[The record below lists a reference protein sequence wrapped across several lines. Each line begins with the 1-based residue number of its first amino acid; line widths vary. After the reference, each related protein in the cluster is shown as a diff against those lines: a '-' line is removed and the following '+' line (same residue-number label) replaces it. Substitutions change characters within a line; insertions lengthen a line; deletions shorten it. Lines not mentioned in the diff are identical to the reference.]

1 MRNVQIT
8 DETLIRSAMQCGTP
22 CLCYEKQEIDY
33 WRTFLSNSLPE
44 RAKLIY
50 SVKASH
56 SSILLREYIKN
67 GLYFETASDGELSLL
82 LSMEADPSRIWVSGQ
97 GKTPGYIRNAVRHG
111 ISHFHIESANE
122 LDIIASL
129 INRECEYECCVRIN
143 PECAS
148 DDTILQ
154 TAGQASAFGIDEQ
167 NMEEI
172 LQGENGSIINGIFVY
187 CGSQYFTTEAII
199 GNTGIAFRLA
209 QKFFDITGRK
219 LKAVDF
225 GGGFGVPE
233 RDETDELDMKKLKT
247 GLAML
252 FEKYQTAECFSNETG
267 FYFESGRY
275 LSARTACLVT
285 RVIDIKESKGK
296 SFLITDGGINHLGVK
311 QKEYRLYPPFIR
323 HIGTKKSGMSKEYC
337 ITGTTCTPID
347 LTHPGIMLDTPC
359 IGDLICIPDCGGYS
373 LSFSPQHFNGF
384 YDIPEVLH
392 DMDTFSVYKN
402 RGTFRAFQ
410 EAEEYVPVGTG
421 TELHQVLRRS
431 CPVDSDEVENIIA
444 ATGIIRLNHLKFIVY
459 DISRDGTEAV
469 ILLKIL
475 KKHYQIVPIA
485 VFSDFKEISDYTQAL
500 CFPKEHF
507 GDFASKTDPSKGFVM
522 IIDSEPAENDTSII
536 IEGLNNLNFTNILK
550 IESELITSMELDY
563 YRCYL
568 HHISELQASFEL
580 LSDLTSKECYIE
592 YVRTVLENDFW
603 RLPQLPLNSKYW
615 GYDTLPYNMIYCHL
629 EDEKWLNIGSCNGD
643 TIFRYLLAGYN
654 ASKIFAVDTDDDSLN
669 LCKSNLE
676 QICDNKVREC
686 ISYYN
691 IRFGCNPGEV
701 RIDDMFKNEK
711 LTLINMD
718 IEGAEE
724 NAICSAKEVI
734 RAYGP
739 VLAVCIYHKPEDIFS
754 LIKLIHSISKE
765 YSFYLRKY
773 PNYPFHRYNSKEEL
787 VLYAVPNERKAE
799 KYNAK

>member
-8 DETLIRSAMQCGTP
+8 DETLIQSAEQCGTP

-33 WRTFLSNSLPE
+33 WRTLLSDTIPE

-50 SVKASH
+50 SVKASC
-56 SSILLREYIKN
+56 SPILLSEYIKN

-82 LSMEADPSRIWVSGQ
+82 LSMGANPSRIFVSGQ
-97 GKTPGYIRNAVRHG
+97 GKTPDYIRNAVKHG
-111 ISHFHIESANE
+111 VSRFHIESINE
-122 LDIIASL
+122 LDIIAPL
-129 INRECEYECCVRIN
+129 IDIKREYKCCIRIN

-148 DDTILQ
+148 DNTVLQ

-167 NMEEI
+167 NMKEI
-172 LQGENGSIINGIFVY
+172 LQCENGSIINGIFVY
-187 CGSQYFTTEAII
+187 CGSQYFSAEAII
-199 GNTGIAFRLA
+199 ENTGIAFRLA
-209 QKFFDITGRK
+209 QKFFEITGRK

-233 RDETDELDMKKLKT
+233 RDETDELDMEKLQK
-247 GLAML
+247 GLAEL
-252 FEKYQTAECFSNETG
+252 FEKNQNAECFSNETE

-296 SFLITDGGINHLGVK
+296 SFLITDGGINQLGVK

-323 HIGTKKSGMSKEYC
+323 HIGTKKSGKCKEYC

-392 DMDTFSVYKN
+392 NMDTLSIYKN

-410 EAEEYVPVGTG
+410 ETEEYVPVGTG
-421 TELHQVLRRS
+421 SELYQVLRHS

-444 ATGIIRLNHLKFIVY
+444 AAGIIKLNYLECIVY
-459 DISRDGTEAV
+459 DTSQDGTEAV

-485 VFSDFKEISDYTQAL
+485 VFSDFKEISYYTQAL
-500 CFPKEHF
+500 CLPKKQF
-507 GDFASKTDPSKGFVM
+507 RDFASKSDLTKKFVM
-522 IIDSEPAENDTSII
+522 IIDSHPGEIDTFIT
-536 IEGLNNLNFTNILK
+536 EELKNLNFTNSLK

-568 HHISELQASFEL
+568 HHIPELQASFDL
-580 LSDLTSKECYIE
+580 LSDITSKECYIE

-615 GYDTLPYNMIYCHL
+615 GYDTLPYKMIYCHL
-629 EDEKWLNIGSCNGD
+629 ENEKWLNIGSCNGD
-643 TIFRYLLAGYN
+643 TIFRYFLAGYN
-654 ASKIFAVDTDDDSLN
+654 ASRIFAVDTDNDSLN

-676 QICDNKVREC
+676 QICDTKVRDC
-686 ISYYN
+686 ISYHN
-691 IRFGCNPGEV
+691 VRFGCNSGEI

-734 RAYGP
+734 CVYRP

-799 KYNAK
+799 KYYAE